1 MEEIAKGLVI
11 GVGAGVTTAAILG
24 AWRWFIRV
32 RDRREQ
38 IPYIRDLIASQREKI
53 LSATDL
59 PPYKP
64 GGGPVPADCLRF
76 VFFANF
82 RALYL
87 LRYLRERP
95 RLRIRKCL
103 PCKKILTDVDRAMTD
118 LTLRERG
125 IMPLGIAQSLFEKLQ
140 GLRWLRLPNRNE
152 GIVASAGDLTSAGGR
167 HWLATL
173 PAKSQAQKLPV
184 SVRTETGA
192 HSRGGH
198 FDDDRRSGGESVLR
212 REVLTDEP
220 VRGGRGMWRRVPSRD
235 LAAGREECVDRS
247 QEPIELA

>member
-38 IPYIRDLIASQREKI
+38 IPYIRDLIASQRGKI

-64 GGGPVPADCLRF
+64 GGEPVPADCLRF
-76 VFFANF
+76 VYF
-82 RALYL
+82 RELQSALLVALSSRATALTYKEVSSL
-87 LRYLRERP
+87 Q
-95 RLRIRKCL
+95 
-103 PCKKILTDVDRAMTD
+103 KILADVDRAMTD

-125 IMPLGIAQSLFEKLQ
+125 IMPLGIAQSLFETLQ

-152 GIVASAGDLTSAGGR
+152 GTVASGG
-167 HWLATL
+167 
-173 PAKSQAQKLPV
+173 
-184 SVRTETGA
+184 
-192 HSRGGH
+192 
-198 FDDDRRSGGESVLR
+198 
-212 REVLTDEP
+212 
-220 VRGGRGMWRRVPSRD
+220 
-235 LAAGREECVDRS
+235 
-247 QEPIELA
+247 